1 MRDTE
6 VYDDVCS
13 SHDYSRAWTHRH
25 TCLAHRFGLHAI
37 LRPGDGFEVL
47 SAAPQPQVDV
57 IVNSALDGGITWFDT
72 AEMYGRGQS
81 ERGLSA
87 GLTHAGITPG
97 DVTVATKW
105 SPVGRTANSIERT
118 IGDRLAALDPFPID
132 LHQIHFPAGN
142 FSPIRK
148 QVHAMARLAEAGKI
162 RGVGVSNFTARQMEL
177 AHAAL
182 AEHGIPLA
190 TNQVQIN
197 LLHRGIER
205 NGVLEKARRLGVTL
219 IAYSPLASGMLTGK
233 FHDDRS
239 LLTNRPRV
247 RRLINGLTDK
257 RLDRTAPLID
267 GLRDIAAAHSAT
279 VKPGRTGLADH
290 LLRRHRR
297 GHTWCVQT
305 ASCRG
310 GRRCA
315 EGQAVDRGVGAAGRT
330 VEGGNPLTWR
340 DVLCVLRHRR
350 RRGSGHPHL

>member
-1 MRDTE
+1 MTTRELGRTGIH
-6 VYDDVCS
+6 VSPIGLGCMQFSGPGIV
-13 SHDYSRAWTHRH
+13 SRFF
-25 TCLAHRFGLHAI
+25 LPL
-37 LRPGDGFEVL
+37 
-47 SAAPQPQVDV
+47 PQPQVDA

-72 AEMYGRGQS
+72 AEMYGRGS
-81 ERGLSA
+81 PSA

-148 QVHAMARLAEAGKI
+148 QVHAMARLAGKL

-190 TNQVQIN
+190 SNQVQIN

-239 LLTNRPRV
+239 
-247 RRLINGLTDK
+247 RLGT
-257 RLDRTAPLID
+257 
-267 GLRDIAAAHSAT
+267 
-279 VKPGRTGLADH
+279 GRG
-290 LLRRHRR
+290 
-297 GHTWCVQT
+297 CV
-305 ASCRG
+305 G
-310 GRRCA
+310 
-315 EGQAVDRGVGAAGRT
+315 
-330 VEGGNPLTWR
+330 
-340 DVLCVLRHRR
+340 
-350 RRGSGHPHL
+350 